1 MKVYFIGICN
11 KPGMKPLDSRTQSG
25 IKIDEIIKQ
34 LLCECIKTNL
44 CDTDYIVTDPAE
56 LFKEGKEWYNRFEP
70 ETGDVIVLLGQFV
83 KDNFLKRGYL
93 KYVQIGH
100 PSPLANRKGIDYVEN
115 AVKKIKEKL
124 TNVI

>member
-25 IKIDEIIKQ
+25 MKIDKIIKQ
-34 LLCECIKTNL
+34 LPCECVKTNL
-44 CDTDYIVTDPAE
+44 CPTDYLLTDYKEIMAANLHWNNVYKPMPNDIV
-56 LFKEGKEWYNRFEP
+56 
-70 ETGDVIVLLGQFV
+70 VLLGAWVQKNFMMTILPTV
-83 KDNFLKRGYL
+83 KLN
-93 KYVQIGH
+93 H

-124 TNVI
+124 TDVI